1 MRRLVILLV
10 ATALPLGLL
19 TPARALH
26 AQGPGQAGA
35 QGAAADRD
43 AVRRAVLDYVEGFY
57 EGDTAK
63 LVRSVRPDVAK
74 SGFWRAKDSTSY
86 AFETMPWAEFL
97 TYANRVKARGRP
109 APATAP
115 KVVSIFD
122 VQDRTASAKLTAFW
136 GTDYLLLGKH
146 DGRWMVTH
154 VLWQSPPRPPAA
166 AASPAR

>member
-1 MRRLVILLV
+1 MRRLPLRLLA
-10 ATALPLGLL
+10 ATAVPLALF
-19 TPARALH
+19 TPARALR
-26 AQGPGQAGA
+26 AQTPAPSSA
-35 QGAAADRD
+35 QPAAAERD

-74 SGFWRAKDSTSY
+74 SGFWRQKDSTSY
-86 AFETMPWAEFL
+86 AFETMPWPEFL

-115 KVVSIFD
+115 KVVTIFD

-154 VLWQSPPRPPAA
+154 VLWQSPPRAAA